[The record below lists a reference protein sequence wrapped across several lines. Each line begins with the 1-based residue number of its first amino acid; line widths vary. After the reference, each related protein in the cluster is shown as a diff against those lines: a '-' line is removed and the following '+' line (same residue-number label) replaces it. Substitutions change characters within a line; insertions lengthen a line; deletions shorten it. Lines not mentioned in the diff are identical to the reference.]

1 MSDLMIRV
9 LDGLWLTTITLGSGV
24 TVVFAL

>member
-9 LDGLWLTTITLGSGV
+9 LGRLWLITITLGSGV
-24 TVVFAL
+24 AVVFAL